1 MFSRP
6 PAPAAKVTT
15 MPDSPL
21 TVISQNLKVTGT
33 LETDGDVQI
42 DGAIE
47 GDIRCSKISIGQSG
61 RVKGS
66 IIPDSLTIHGAAEG
80 KLEARSISISASAN
94 VSGDIVH
101 ESVAIEPG
109 ARVEGN
115 FARMKSSSGVRRGD
129 ASVFGDEIR
138 SSVLGADSTGDL

>member
-6 PAPAAKVTT
+6 PAPAAKGTT

-42 DGAIE
+42 DGAID

-66 IIPDSLTIHGAAEG
+66 IVADSLTIHGCAED
-80 KLEARSISISASAN
+80 KLEARSISISASAQ
-94 VSGDIVH
+94 VSGDLLH

-109 ARVEGN
+109 AQVEGT
-115 FARMKSSSGVRRGD
+115 FSRMKSGSSTRRLD
-129 ASVFGDEIR
+129 AVTFGDEYR
-138 SSVLGADSTGDL
+138 SSALGADSTSDL